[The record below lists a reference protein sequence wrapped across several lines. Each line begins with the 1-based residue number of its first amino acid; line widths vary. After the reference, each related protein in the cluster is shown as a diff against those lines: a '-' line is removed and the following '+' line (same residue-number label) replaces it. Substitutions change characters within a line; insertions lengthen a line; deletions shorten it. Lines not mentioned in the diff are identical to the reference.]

1 LIDRAV
7 GVPGVSRETRER
19 LEVFEALIRRWSSS
33 INLVSRGDLAR
44 LRDRHIDD
52 SLRLVPLIPESVAR
66 GAIDLGSGAGFPGVV
81 LAIATGLHVDL
92 IEADQRK
99 AAFLR
104 EAIRVTETF
113 ATVHASRLED
123 VTLPASQL
131 VTARALAPLPS
142 LLGSVARFL
151 APDGVALLPKG
162 KTVDQELI
170 DAATLWTMY
179 VERFHS
185 ATSADATILRIRNL
199 SPIERDHHA

>member
-1 LIDRAV
+1 MNALPAAV
-7 GVPGVSRETRER
+7 PDVSRETRER
-19 LEVFEALIRRWSSS
+19 LEGFEALIRRWSSS

-44 LRDRHIDD
+44 LRERHTED
-52 SLRLVPLIPESVAR
+52 SLRLATLIPEPTPR
-66 GAIDLGSGAGFPGVV
+66 DAIDLGSGAGFPGLVI
-81 LAIATGLHVDL
+81 AIATGIHVHL

-104 EAIRVTETF
+104 EAIRVTSAS
-113 ATVHASRLED
+113 ATVHANRLKD
-123 VTLPASQL
+123 VTLPPAPL

-170 DAATLWTMY
+170 DAAALWTMQ

-185 ATSADATILRIRNL
+185 EGSADATILRVRNL
-199 SPIERDHHA
+199 FPAEREQNA

>member
-1 LIDRAV
+1 LSFRPAS
-7 GVPGVSRETRER
+7 VPDVSRETWER
-19 LEVFEALIRRWSSS
+19 LEAFEALIRRWSSS

-52 SLRLVPLIPESVAR
+52 SLRLVTLIPEPAPR
-66 GAIDLGSGAGFPGVV
+66 DAIDLGSGAGFPGLV
-81 LAIATGLHVDL
+81 LAIATGTHVHL
-92 IEADQRK
+92 IEVDQRK

-104 EAIRVTETF
+104 EAIRVTGAP
-113 ATVHASRLED
+113 ATVHANRLED
-123 VTLPASQL
+123 VVLPPAPL

-162 KTVDQELI
+162 KSVDQELI
-170 DAATLWTMY
+170 DAATLWTMR

-185 ATSADATILRIRNL
+185 DDSAGVTILRVRNL
-199 SPIERDHHA
+199 FPAERAQNA